1 MSALPADGNACTLYA
16 IELRSP
22 RWEELVAWY
31 RDALGLRSV
40 LRVVDEG
47 YAMLLTGD
55 TRVVIMARPL
65 TDPPSPRVTL
75 AFETANMAEAVARLM
90 AAGTAVSEPAT
101 NGEGITE
108 VTATDPDGNRVRLFS
123 WPVRR

>member
-1 MSALPADGNACTLYA
+1 MPALPADGNACALYA

-22 RWEELVAWY
+22 QWEKLVAWY

-47 YAMLLTGD
+47 YAMLLTGE
-55 TRVVIMARPL
+55 TRLVIVARPQN
-65 TDPPSPRVTL
+65 DPPSPRVTL
-75 AFETANMAEAVARLM
+75 AFETNEMGEAVARLM
-90 AAGTAVSEPAT
+90 AAGTVVTPPAT

-108 VTATDPDGNRVRLFS
+108 VTATDPDGNRVRLFA
-123 WPVRR
+123 WPARE

>member
-1 MSALPADGNACTLYA
+1 MSTPPADGNACTLYA

-47 YAMLLTGD
+47 YAMLMTGD
-55 TRVVIMARPL
+55 TRVVIVARPQI
-65 TDPPSPRVTL
+65 DPPSARVTL
-75 AFETANMAEAVARLM
+75 AFETTNIAEATRRLM
-90 AAGTAVSEPAT
+90 ATGTAVTPPMT

-123 WPVRR
+123 WPMNM

>member
-1 MSALPADGNACTLYA
+1 MSAPPADGNACTLYA

-22 RWEELVAWY
+22 RWEQLVAWY

-55 TRVVIMARPL
+55 TRVVIVARPQI
-65 TDPPSPRVTL
+65 DPPSARVTL
-75 AFETANMAEAVARLM
+75 AFETTNIPAAVARLM
-90 AAGTAVSEPAT
+90 AAGTAVTPPST

-108 VTATDPDGNRVRLFS
+108 VTATDPDGNRIRLFA
-123 WPVRR
+123 WPAKA